1 MKSDYTIQYRNVNV
15 RYANGVHAVRGVHFG
30 VLAGECLALVGESGC
45 GKTTMA
51 HAALGLLPDSAD
63 QTGAIVIN
71 GIDVLKASQQEIRTV
86 RGLVAGFV
94 VQDPYAACNPLSRV
108 ANHVA
113 EAWRAH
119 RLKIPRNSI
128 VRAVEALGIRKPKRL
143 IRQYP
148 HQWSGGMLQRAIIA
162 TASAHTPALIIAD
175 EPTSALD
182 ADRANSTLEALK
194 QTGASLLLV
203 SHDLPLVARHAERI
217 AICYAGRIVEIG
229 RSEDILNMPKHPYTR
244 GLLRATPARS
254 EGLPQPMPGYPPD
267 LRDAVTGC
275 AFAPRCPHQQI
286 SCQNTV
292 PELEHGVA
300 CHLPFKLEKGPGTS
314 ACNLSRS
321 RFKTVAADP
330 APKPTQPASLAELRD
345 VSKSYKLGGKFI
357 HAVRSA
363 SLTVRPG
370 EIVGLSGPSGCGKST
385 LLRLLATLEIPDTG
399 AVYLKDQLAT
409 KAGTTTHLS
418 RLVRTAY
425 LMPIFQDPVSSL
437 DARWPIWRT
446 IAEPLTAP
454 HRGSP
459 PSKEEQ
465 RHIAQKLLKQV
476 GLETLDIESRPVEL
490 SGGQCQRIAIAR
502 ILAAQ
507 PQLVIADEPTSALD
521 ASISAS
527 ILHLL
532 ADFAR
537 QHRAIVIV
545 SHDRPMLDSLCHRV
559 LNMQNG
565 ILDAAP

>member
-1 MKSDYTIQYRNVNV
+1 MNNDYTIQYQNVHV
-15 RYANGVHAVRGVHFG
+15 RYANGVHAVRGVHFS
-30 VLAGECLALVGESGC
+30 VRAGECLALVGESGC
-45 GKTTMA
+45 GKTTLA
-51 HAALGLLPDSAD
+51 HAALGVLPNSAH
-63 QTGAIVIN
+63 QTGSIVIN
-71 GIDVLKASQQEIRTV
+71 GIDVLRASQQELRTV
-86 RGLVAGFV
+86 RGLAAGFV

-119 RLKIPRNSI
+119 RLKIPANAI
-128 VRAVEALGIRKPKRL
+128 IRAVGALGIRKPERM

-182 ADRANSTLEALK
+182 ADRADSTLEALK

-203 SHDLPLVARHAERI
+203 SHDLPLVARHAGRI

-229 RSEDILNMPKHPYTR
+229 RSEDILNAPRHPYTR

-267 LRDAVTGC
+267 LRDALAGC

-286 SCQNTV
+286 ACQNIE
-292 PELEHGVA
+292 PELEDGVA
-300 CHLPFKLEKGPGTS
+300 CHLSFKGKKGAKTS
-314 ACNLSRS
+314 AHNLNKARV
-321 RFKTVAADP
+321 KTIAADTAAKP
-330 APKPTQPASLAELRD
+330 AQPGHLAELRD
-345 VSKSYKLGGKFI
+345 VSKTYKQGGKFI
-357 HAVRSA
+357 PAVRSA
-363 SLTVRPG
+363 SLAVRPG

-399 AVYLKDQLAT
+399 EVHLKGELAT
-409 KAGTTTHLS
+409 RAGTATRFS

-437 DARWPIWRT
+437 DARWPVWRT

-454 HRGSP
+454 HRGTA

-465 RHIAQKLLKQV
+465 RHIAQNFLKQV
-476 GLETLDIESRPVEL
+476 GLETVDLESRPPEL
-490 SGGQCQRIAIAR
+490 SGGQCQRVAIAR
-502 ILAAQ
+502 ILTAQ
-507 PQLVIADEPTSALD
+507 PQLIIADEPTSALD
-521 ASISAS
+521 ASVSAS

-532 ADFAR
+532 ADFVE
-537 QHRAIVIV
+537 QERAIVIV
-545 SHDRPMLDSLCHRV
+545 SHDRPMLNTLCDRV
-559 LNMQNG
+559 LEMQNG
-565 ILDAAP
+565 ILETEA